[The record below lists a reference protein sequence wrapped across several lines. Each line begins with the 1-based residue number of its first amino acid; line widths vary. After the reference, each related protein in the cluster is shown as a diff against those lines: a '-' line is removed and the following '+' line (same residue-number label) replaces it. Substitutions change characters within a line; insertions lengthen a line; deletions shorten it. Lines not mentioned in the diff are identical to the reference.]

1 MDRSPPDRPKAFSY
15 IRMSTDIQLKG
26 DSLRRQQERSQKYAD
41 DHGLQLD
48 QEFDL
53 HDIGKSGFTG
63 QNIASGNFGRF
74 LEAVRRDEIPKGSYL
89 LVESFDRLSR
99 QEPIVALGPFLEIVK
114 AGINLVTLDDERV
127 FSGNISFE
135 DLIIS
140 IAKMSRANEESA
152 RKSDRLSQ
160 AWLNKRRHGSE
171 RKLTAQC
178 PNWLKLSADRSTF
191 TIVDEHASKVRRI
204 YADALA
210 GLGAYSIVQHLNE
223 EGVPTFLGKGGWQP
237 STVNKLL
244 SNKAVVGEFQPHKRL
259 NGKRVPEGEPI
270 KDYFPAIIPD
280 ETFNAVQLARL
291 SRKTTPTAEKKGSG
305 GRKGLNYPNLFSKL
319 AVCAYCHQPMSYV
332 QKGKPPKTNSYLA
345 CSSAMRRSGCDHK
358 TWWRYDDFEKAFLS
372 LVEKLDLASLVSS
385 ATHAGKRA
393 DAVAKLEATAGK
405 QKYLEKELEVL
416 FETSVQLGRSS
427 EFLARKIQEIEPAI
441 EKTKADIAELRAEIA
456 QLDSNAL
463 LYYGDKNQIA
473 DLVEKVR
480 STKGEGV
487 YRIRSQIASR
497 LQSLLESL
505 ELLVENDGSEQQFEV
520 NFRDGAHL
528 MVFVDPKSHGQIL
541 QVIRENGD
549 GQYVVADG
557 DGNEIDRY
565 RVDDDDEEQDEE
577 VEDYSNSAG
586 V

>member
-1 MDRSPPDRPKAFSY
+1 MDRSPPNRPKAFSY

-74 LEAVRRDEIPKGSYL
+74 LEAVRKGEIPKGSYL

-99 QEPIVALGPFLEIVK
+99 QEPIVALGPFLELVK

-191 TIVDEHASKVRRI
+191 TIVEEQASKVRRI

-210 GLGAYSIVQHLNE
+210 GLGAYSIVQHLNQ

-280 ETFNAVQLARL
+280 ETFDAVQLARL
-291 SRKTTPTAEKKGSG
+291 SRKTMPTADKKGSG

-319 AVCAYCHQPMSYV
+319 AVCAYCKNPMSYV

-385 ATHAGKRA
+385 ATHAGKRT
-393 DAVAKLEATAGK
+393 DTLAKLDATEGK
-405 QKYLEKELEVL
+405 QKYLERQLAFL
-416 FETSVQLGRSS
+416 LETSAQLSTSS
-427 EFLARKIQEIEPAI
+427 EALARKIQEIEPAI
-441 EKTKADIAELRAEIA
+441 KQAKADISELRADIA

-463 LYYGDKNQIA
+463 LYYSDRNQIA

-480 STKGEGV
+480 STQGESV

-505 ELLVENDGSEQQFEV
+505 ELLIENDGSEQQFEV

-528 MVFVDPKSHGQIL
+528 MVFVDSKNHGRIL
-541 QVIRENGD
+541 RVIRRGD
-549 GQYVVADG
+549 NGQYDMTDG
-557 DGNEIDRY
+557 DGNRIDRY
-565 RVDDDDEEQDEE
+565 SQDEGGDFE
-577 VEDYSNSAG
+577 GEKRALIE
-586 V
+586 